1 MLRLLLRRDLIPR
14 CIVALVYNEVLLQPS
29 TEKLAEDEI
38 LRDSTRSLLE
48 RVVVEVRFKRL
59 GPGHVLL
66 RGDNLAQLRQQV
78 IDLVLFFNVDSRVVF
93 AHDHAVGVEDFF
105 RAQVNLFKTGQVG
118 RGLAFG

>member
-1 MLRLLLRRDLIPR
+1 M
-14 CIVALVYNEVLLQPS
+14 
-29 TEKLAEDEI
+29 
-38 LRDSTRSLLE
+38 
-48 RVVVEVRFKRL
+48 
-59 GPGHVLL
+59 